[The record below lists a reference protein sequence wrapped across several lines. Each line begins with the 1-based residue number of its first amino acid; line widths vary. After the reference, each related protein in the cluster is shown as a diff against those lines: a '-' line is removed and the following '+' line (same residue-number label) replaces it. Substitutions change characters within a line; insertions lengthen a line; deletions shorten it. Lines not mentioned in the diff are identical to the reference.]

1 MSGRQAP
8 LSLPLAPEDEA
19 RADLYTLIACLLQAA
34 PDAAL
39 LQHLAGAD
47 TLVAEPPGNP
57 LEQAWE
63 KLVMAAAVVEA
74 KAVREEF
81 DTLFVGIGTPRIN
94 PYACLY
100 LAGFLM
106 EKPLAALR
114 ADLGRLGLARVPG
127 IAETE
132 DHLAALCETMR
143 LLITGMDR
151 GGWQPLSVQK
161 TFFATHL
168 APWYGRCLADIRQAS
183 GANFYR
189 LVADL
194 AEAFFDLER
203 QAFDLEEAQAAWPGD
218 RPAVAPRGGTT

>member
-1 MSGRQAP
+1 MSGQQASV
-8 LSLPLAPEDEA
+8 SLPLAPEDQA
-19 RADLYTLIACLLQAA
+19 RADLYTLIACLLQAP
-34 PDAAL
+34 PDTAL

-47 TLVAEPPGNP
+47 ALAAEPPGNP

-63 KLVMAAAVVEA
+63 KLVLAASVVEA
-74 KAVREEF
+74 EAVRAEF
-81 DTLFVGIGTPRIN
+81 NSLFIGIGTPQVN

-114 ADLGRLGLARVPG
+114 DDLGRLGLARAPG

-143 LLITGMDR
+143 LLIMGIEAGHR
-151 GGWQPLSVQK
+151 QPLSVQQA
-161 TFFATHL
+161 FFATHL

-203 QAFDLEEAQAAWPGD
+203 QAFDLEEALDDGLGNQ
-218 RPAVAPRGGTT
+218 PAVASRGETT